1 MSIADRVL
9 GSPWLHHDEP
19 GLTRETLDALFA
31 NQIPCIRIK
40 GFATADECRAFV
52 AAMDAIALNKEYQV
66 ASPSVRALPKYIG
79 VPQFE
84 YRKKSK
90 AAYFAEVEPS
100 FADQAK
106 VFAHCGFDPIQRL
119 IDRVHAVVP
128 ERPIGLARE
137 PDHGSYY
144 AGIIRETTGGTNLHM
159 DFARFSAP
167 DYAIGTNSAQIATNF
182 YASGT
187 AAGGETTVYN
197 HHFEPTV
204 PAGTYYEISPLDP
217 VRVAASESH
226 TFMPVAGDLVMFNSR
241 NPHRVHFNPND
252 DGTRRMGIGSFIGRR
267 PDGEL
272 VLWS

>member
-1 MSIADRVL
+1 MPVTDRVL
-9 GSPWLHHDEP
+9 GSPWRHHDEP
-19 GLTRETLDALFA
+19 ELTRETLDALFD
-31 NQIPCIRIK
+31 NHIPCIRIK

-52 AAMDAIALNKEYQV
+52 DAMDAVGLNKEYQV

-84 YRKKSK
+84 YRKKTK
-90 AAYFAEVEPS
+90 AAYFAEVEAS

-119 IDRVHAVVP
+119 IERVRTVVP

-137 PDHGSYY
+137 PDRGRYY

-167 DYAIGTNSAQIATNF
+167 DYAIGANSAQIATNF

-187 AAGGETTVYN
+187 ATGGETTVYN

-217 VRVAASESH
+217 ARVTASESY
-226 TFMPVAGDLVMFNSR
+226 TFTPLAGDLVMFNSR

-267 PDGEL
+267 PGGEL

>member
-1 MSIADRVL
+1 MLADRVI
-9 GSPWLHHDEP
+9 GTPWRSHDEP
-19 GLTRETLDALFA
+19 GLTAATLDALFA
-31 NQIPCIRIK
+31 NEIPCIRIA
-40 GFATADECRAFV
+40 GFATPDECRAFV
-52 AAMDAIALNKEYQV
+52 EAMDAVGLNKEYQV

-84 YRKKSK
+84 YRKKTK

-100 FADQAK
+100 YADQTK
-106 VFAHCGFDPIQRL
+106 VFERCGFDPIARL
-119 IDRVHAVVP
+119 MERVRAAVP
-128 ERPIGLARE
+128 ERLVGYAHE
-137 PDHGSYY
+137 PGYGRYY

-217 VRVAASESH
+217 ARVATSESH
-226 TFMPVAGDLVMFNSR
+226 TFSPFAGDVVMFNSR